1 MPPAFKDEAVRV
13 KVPENIG
20 SGFHPHGIGVESTL
34 LIMIRKIAFGFD
46 DDTENDKND

>member
-20 SGFHPHGIGVESTL
+20 SGFHHHGIGDDHDQKNSF
-34 LIMIRKIAFGFD
+34 AFD
-46 DDTENDKND
+46 DGTDKND

>member
-20 SGFHPHGIGVESTL
+20 SGFHHHGIGDDHDQ
-34 LIMIRKIAFGFD
+34 KNCFAFD
-46 DDTENDKND
+46 DDTDNDKND

>member
-20 SGFHPHGIGVESTL
+20 SGFHHHGIGVGHDQ
-34 LIMIRKIAFGFD
+34 KNNFAFD
-46 DDTENDKND
+46 DDTDKKIKND